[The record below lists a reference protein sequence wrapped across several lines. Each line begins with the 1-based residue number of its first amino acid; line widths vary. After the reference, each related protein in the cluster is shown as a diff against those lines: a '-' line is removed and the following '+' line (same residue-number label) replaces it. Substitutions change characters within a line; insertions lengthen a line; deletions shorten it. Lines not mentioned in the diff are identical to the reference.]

1 MQDFSM
7 IRWNNDYNHGAHP
20 SILNALQATN
30 DQSYGGYGLDEWCE
44 KARRMILSHL
54 GGADAEVHFLLGGTQ
69 ANFTVINAALRPYQ
83 GVVCAESGHIHAHE
97 TGAIEH
103 GGHKIHVI
111 KGENGKL
118 TAKAVAAEAQ
128 AFLDSGV
135 KEHIT
140 QPKLVYISFPTEFGT
155 VYTKQELEELSAVCR
170 KYRLYLFVDGARMG
184 YGLGAEG
191 GDVSL
196 ADIARLADAF
206 YIGGTKCGALMG
218 EAVVLVND
226 DLKDNFRS
234 YIKQN
239 GGMLAKG
246 WLLGLQ
252 FATLFEDGL
261 YFSMTKKAVEDAMRI
276 RDAFRSKGI
285 TLHMDSPTNQ
295 QFAILSEAQMEQIGR
310 RHIFEYISAAGDG
323 RHCVRFCTSWS
334 TLPEDVETLIA
345 DIAEL

>member
-1 MQDFSM
+1 M
-7 IRWNNDYNHGAHP
+7 
-20 SILNALQATN
+20 
-30 DQSYGGYGLDEWCE
+30 
-44 KARRMILSHL
+44 
-54 GGADAEVHFLLGGTQ
+54 
-69 ANFTVINAALRPYQ
+69 
-83 GVVCAESGHIHAHE
+83 
-97 TGAIEH
+97 
-103 GGHKIHVI
+103 I

-252 FATLFEDGL
+252 FATLIEDGL